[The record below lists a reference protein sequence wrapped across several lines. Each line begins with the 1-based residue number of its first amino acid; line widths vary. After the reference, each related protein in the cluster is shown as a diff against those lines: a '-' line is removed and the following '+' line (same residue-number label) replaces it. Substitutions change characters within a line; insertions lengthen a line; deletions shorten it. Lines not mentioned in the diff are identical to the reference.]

1 IRVVEAGHGA
11 AAPVCRRRELVAE
24 RRRRD
29 LRAAQPE
36 DIVAVIAVAEARRAR
51 RPGPEDLIRGVVQE
65 DRFVLRRTVARE
77 LRTERALWTEV
88 ELSSGGDEYTVVGNI
103 TRLIGRARRVARSHE
118 VDARIL
124 VTVLPGDDAR
134 RFVARRGVDRDGD
147 LSVGRDRLADKDAAR
162 GNRDTVHP
170 GEQDIAG
177 SQIVCLAVLV
187 LVAEAEGAVR
197 VPLDIHR
204 GQDREG
210 QRAGEGR
217 RE

>member
-1 IRVVEAGHGA
+1 NRLA
-11 AAPVCRRRELVAE
+11 
-24 RRRRD
+24 
-29 LRAAQPE
+29 LRH
-36 DIVAVIAVAEARRAR
+36 
-51 RPGPEDLIRGVVQE
+51 
-65 DRFVLRRTVARE
+65 TVARE

-217 RE
+217 REGVGVLPIARDRRRRFVVFRLVERGRHPEQDSRPSHRDLVVITLRVDTLPGRRKDEVAAKTVR